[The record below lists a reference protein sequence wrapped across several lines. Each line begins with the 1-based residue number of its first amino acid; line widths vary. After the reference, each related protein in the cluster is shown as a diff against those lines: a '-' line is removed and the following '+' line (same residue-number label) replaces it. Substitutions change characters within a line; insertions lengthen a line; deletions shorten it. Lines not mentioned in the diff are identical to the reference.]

1 MSTTTPAPKSTDPHT
16 DPHPAKAFLGG
27 GISAGV
33 GWLAYQLLL
42 SMVQHFPPISPDTAR
57 LAQRISILL
66 RYVLVGS
73 TALVAFMFGVIGL
86 GLLGYGIQ
94 LVLTRAKS
102 EPEAQDPGLQEEG

>member
-27 GISAGV
+27 AFRLGWAGWPINYCYQWCSISPP
-33 GWLAYQLLL
+33 
-42 SMVQHFPPISPDTAR
+42 FPPDTAR

>member
-1 MSTTTPAPKSTDPHT
+1 MSTTTPAPKSTDPH
-16 DPHPAKAFLGG
+16 PAKAFLGG
-27 GISAGV
+27 GIAAGV

-57 LAQRISILL
+57 LALRISILL

-86 GLLGYGIQ
+86 GLIGYGIQ
-94 LVLTRAKS
+94 LVFTRKRLT
-102 EPEAQDPGLQEEG
+102 PEAQDPGLQEEG